1 MTHENNA
8 GVLDPALV
16 IYASPQISITQLEIG
31 DIQIDT
37 ARISPD
43 FKNVEFDTVIIPYDH
58 ARDVAETMLALLK
71 PRSAR

>member
-1 MTHENNA
+1 MSHENNA
-8 GVLDPALV
+8 GTLDPALV
-16 IYASPQISITQLEIG
+16 IYDSPQISITQLEIG

-43 FKNVEFDTVIIPYDH
+43 FKNVEFDTVIIPCDH

-71 PRSAR
+71 PRKVR